1 MCSTASDQVHL
12 FFCCSQSWSKTCF
25 LMWHYSC
32 TVQWNPALWTPLK
45 NIHLRYCAHFV
56 WSRMHFTHAC
66 VRSEPMKCRNPP
78 VLRNADKFPSSSN
91 SWTVQN
97 SLNNP
102 DAHLPLCK
110 IMCHI
115 WWIAHCAIFSR
126 PCMANSKVWK
136 CGSPALIHIPRPPE
150 VGAPLYPDFPYSKQQ
165 ELGNKAMFTCD
176 KESVS
181 ISYLHWLKL
190 WQLAQKGRLST
201 GNVPLHSN
209 L

>member
-1 MCSTASDQVHL
+1 
-12 FFCCSQSWSKTCF
+12 
-25 LMWHYSC
+25 MWHYSC

-136 CGSPALIHIPRPPE
+136 CSSPARIHIPRPPQL
-150 VGAPLYPDFPYSKQQ
+150 GAPLYPDFPHCFHTTSSRS
-165 ELGNKAMFTCD
+165 LGTRLCLHVTKKVLASLTSTDSSCDSLLKRVDFPLAMFPSTAIC
-176 KESVS
+176 SV
-181 ISYLHWLKL
+181 IQW
-190 WQLAQKGRLST
+190 W
-201 GNVPLHSN
+201 
-209 L
+209 